1 MNKQQT
7 TGCSLVHPSK
17 LKRAYEAGRS
27 KGRNPMNEMYNP
39 YSLGK
44 QQQLYF
50 SWKEG
55 FKDGMAISMGIKEV
69 KRGSSKGNNL
79 DVHA

>member
-1 MNKQQT
+1 
-7 TGCSLVHPSK
+7 
-17 LKRAYEAGRS
+17 
-27 KGRNPMNEMYNP
+27 MNEMYNP

-55 FKDGMAISMGIKEV
+55 FKDGMAISMGIKRSDTNESI
-69 KRGSSKGNNL
+69 KGSNINL
-79 DVHA
+79 YT